1 LLVVALGL
9 AGCDAGETKLIGAD
23 YPAAAC
29 AVPPRAPPSSLGADP
44 FYGKYLDG
52 AGIPVL
58 SSARVSD
65 QALTS
70 ACVLVVRMAS
80 ARADVRQTMMGQ
92 GMRVA
97 VIARDEVTTDIPEYR
112 NLYTTFPDGKWDEL
126 RGVGATLAIPVSSV
140 GEENLLCL
148 ASDKY
153 AGRSVLVQSFAT
165 AVLLGLE
172 ATDATFEPRLQA
184 AYDATVAA
192 GRWKD
197 TFALLNP
204 IEYYVEGVEDW
215 FEADIEA
222 SPANGTHNEIN
233 TRPELV
239 DYDPALAALVAE
251 TMPDDGWRPRCR

>member
-1 LLVVALGL
+1 ML
-9 AGCDAGETKLIGAD
+9 GCDAGETKLIGAD
-23 YPAAAC
+23 FPAAAC
-29 AVPPRAPPSSLGADP
+29 GVKPGPPPASLGTGP

-58 SSARVSD
+58 SSPRVSD
-65 QALTS
+65 EALTS

-80 ARADVRQTMMGQ
+80 ARADVRQTMVGQ

-97 VIARDEVTTDIPEYR
+97 VIARGEVTTDIPEYR

-148 ASDKY
+148 ANDKY

-165 AVLLGLE
+165 AVLLGLK
-172 ATDATFEPRLQA
+172 ATDAAFEPRLQA
-184 AYDATVAA
+184 AYDAAVAA
-192 GRWKD
+192 GRWTN
-197 TFALLNP
+197 TFAQRNP

-233 TRPELV
+233 TRPELAA
-239 DYDPALAALVAE
+239 YDPVLSALVAE
-251 TMPDDGWRPRCR
+251 TMPDDGWRPRCP